1 MIAVVCR
8 LYVLSLLVGDSM
20 TEIVILHKPYTQLQ
34 LKLEFIVP
42 RSLQNCMVTMNNFT
56 MLILGD

>member
-8 LYVLSLLVGDSM
+8 LYVLSLLVGDSI

-34 LKLEFIVP
+34 LRLEFIV
-42 RSLQNCMVTMNNFT
+42 SKELIELHSYYGNCAV
-56 MLILGD
+56 LILGD